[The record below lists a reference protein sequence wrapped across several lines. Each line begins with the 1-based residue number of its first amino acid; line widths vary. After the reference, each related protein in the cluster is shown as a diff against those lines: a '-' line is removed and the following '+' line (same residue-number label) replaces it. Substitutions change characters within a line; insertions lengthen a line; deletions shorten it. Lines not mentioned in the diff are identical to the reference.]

1 MSSVERQSWFG
12 VVGDALDQRPEGGL
26 QAVESGFNPLKIRD
40 IQPEASR
47 YLFPLLHRL
56 RLA

>member
-1 MSSVERQSWFG
+1 MSSVERESRFG
-12 VVGDALDQRPEGGL
+12 VVGDALDQRPEGGF
-26 QAVESGFNPLKIRD
+26 QAVESRFNTLEIRD